1 MPAPKERILVVEN
14 NPAVGTMLT
23 QQTLVPA
30 GYQVRLAAD
39 AAEAIQQA
47 LEFQPEAVIANL
59 SLPGLSGKDLLVA
72 LSSQGIDAPVIVIA
86 AHGQENSIIQAFRL
100 GASDYLILPFQETEV
115 ITVLEHTLE
124 QVRSRRQREKVTG
137 QLRGAN
143 EDLQRRLQ
151 EMNSLNLIGKTILAE
166 TDPQALF
173 ERLVEAGIVTSTA
186 DCGWLQVREDPGK
199 PFILAAQHGLPAR
212 LAAHSGQTWEDA
224 ISATCAHLGEAL
236 ALSGEALGRFLRPEL
251 AQAALAVPLK
261 IRSDTLAVLV
271 VTRKSNQ
278 PFSHAQQNL
287 LKSIVENAVFAL
299 NHSLRQQAL
308 ARHDQTLQEA
318 HLTEQVRAHLLQNTS
333 GAALPL
339 LEDTTR
345 RLEDFA
351 RAQTGKLGKIQ
362 VENLRAIYNNL
373 QALKQH
379 LALALPEASAS
390 RAGTA
395 SLNEFLDDLL
405 GRFRSLARLRGTA
418 LTAELPIEAP
428 AVPPNSQELWL
439 VLNGLLDYALEITPG
454 SGRITLSLEIDN
466 RKTPHIELH
475 ASPTNLPVNASAA
488 LFQPQPDQPASSAQG
503 VVNLPLIAR
512 LCELQGWQL
521 TAVDEQGLSFHLYLH
536 HPD

>member
-1 MPAPKERILVVEN
+1 MPAPNERILVVEN
-14 NPAVGTMLT
+14 NPAVGKMLT

-47 LEFQPEAVIANL
+47 LEFQPEALIANL

-100 GASDYLILPFQETEV
+100 GASDYLIWPFQETEV
-115 ITVLEHTLE
+115 ITVLEHALE
-124 QVRSRRQREKVTG
+124 QVRSRRQREKMTG
-137 QLRGAN
+137 QLRVAN
-143 EDLQRRLQ
+143 QDLQRRLQ
-151 EMNSLNLIGKTILAE
+151 EMNNLNLIGKTILAE

-173 ERLVEAGIVTSTA
+173 ERLVEAGIVTSEA
-186 DCGWLQVREDPGK
+186 DCGWLQVREEPGK

-261 IRSDTLAVLV
+261 IRNDTLAVLV
-271 VTRKSNQ
+271 VTRRSNQ
-278 PFSHAQQNL
+278 PFSHTQQNM
-287 LKSIVENAVFAL
+287 LKSITENVVFAL

-308 ARHDQTLQEA
+308 ARHDQTTQEA
-318 HLTEQVRAHLLQNTS
+318 HLTEQVKSQLLQNTWQ
-333 GAALPL
+333 AALPL

-351 RAQTGKLGKIQ
+351 RAQTGRLGKTQ
-362 VENLRAIYNNL
+362 VDNLRAIYNNL

-379 LALALPEASAS
+379 LALALPEAS
-390 RAGTA
+390 
-395 SLNEFLDDLL
+395 LNEFLDHLL
-405 GRFRSLARLRGTA
+405 GHFRILARLRGIA
-418 LTAELPIEAP
+418 LTAELPVEASV
-428 AVPPNSQELWL
+428 VPPNFQELWL
-439 VLNGLLDYALEITPG
+439 VLNGLLEYSLQTTPG
-454 SGRITLSLEIDN
+454 GGSITLSLKIDDRN
-466 RKTPHIELH
+466 NPQIKLN
-475 ASPTNLPVNASAA
+475 ASPTSLPVNASAS
-488 LFQPQPDQPASSAQG
+488 LFEHQPDQPASSAQG
-503 VVNLPLIAR
+503 AVNLPLIAR

-521 TAVDEQGLSFHLYLH
+521 KTVDEQGLSFHLYLH
-536 HPD
+536 HPEETR